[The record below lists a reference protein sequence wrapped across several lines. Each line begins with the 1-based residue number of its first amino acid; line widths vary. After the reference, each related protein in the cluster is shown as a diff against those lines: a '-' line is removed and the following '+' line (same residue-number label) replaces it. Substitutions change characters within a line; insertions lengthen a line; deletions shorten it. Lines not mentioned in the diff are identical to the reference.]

1 MKGRRKKHPA
11 DQRYIPVDIDRLPK
25 ETADTLKRLHAD
37 LKAAEPA
44 AKATRELH
52 ERFAK
57 RAAYRAA
64 VRDGL
69 LPPPWMKRQPAASD
83 NLKPGSAA
91 AWIAELYPHGEWRLM
106 TAKGIHQTIEREAKA
121 RGLNKWPSYSAVRS
135 ELKAAQKTQKAQR

>member
-25 ETADTLKRLHAD
+25 ETADALKRLHAD
-37 LKAAEPA
+37 WKAAEPA

-52 ERFAK
+52 ERVGRKLDYVAK
-57 RAAYRAA
+57 

-91 AWIAELYPHGEWRLM
+91 AWIAELYPHGEWRLLPV
-106 TAKGIHQTIEREAKA
+106 KGIHQAIEREAKR